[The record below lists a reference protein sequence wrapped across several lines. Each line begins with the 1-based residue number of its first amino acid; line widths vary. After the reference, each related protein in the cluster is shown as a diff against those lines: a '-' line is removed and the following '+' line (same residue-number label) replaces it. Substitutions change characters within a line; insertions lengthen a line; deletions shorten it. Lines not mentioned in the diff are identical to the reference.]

1 MSTLQLPDDGRNLDP
16 ALADV
21 TGIAA
26 DQKPLLHPDRAMPG
40 AGAGVW
46 QGQSPRDTYYDQP
59 VVKSPPWG
67 SQVSA
72 YLVAG
77 GVAGT
82 AAALGSAAEGR
93 LRKAST
99 ALAFVA
105 GAAGAGLLVSDLG
118 RPARFLHM
126 VRVVKPTSVMN
137 IGGFLLSTTTG
148 AAAAGVILPGR
159 LGSAARTTGAVSGL
173 PLAAYTGV
181 LLSATAVPGWNV
193 GISTLPPL
201 FLASGA
207 ATTGSV
213 LRLVPLD
220 ERERSTVAVYTA
232 VSQTAELVAGEVHT
246 RRFKDKP
253 RVRSAYE
260 AVPGWRLGKWLT
272 AASLVLGV
280 SPLRHKTSVRVAAGL
295 LGVAGSA
302 MTKTAVFDAGMRT
315 AVDPHAVP
323 ESGR

>member
-1 MSTLQLPDDGRNLDP
+1 MSTIELPDDGRNLDP
-16 ALADV
+16 GLADIS
-21 TGIAA
+21 GIAA

-82 AAALGSAAEGR
+82 AAALGSATDGR
-93 LRKAST
+93 LSKVST
-99 ALAFVA
+99 ALAFAA

-148 AAAAGVILPGR
+148 AAAAGVIVPGW
-159 LGSAARTTGAVSGL
+159 LGSVARTTGAVSGL

-193 GISTLPPL
+193 GASTLPPL

-207 ATTGSV
+207 ATTGSL
-213 LRLVPLD
+213 LRLLPL
-220 ERERSTVAVYTA
+220 ESGQSRTVEIYTA
-232 VSQTAELVAGEVHT
+232 VGQTAELLAGEVHA
-246 RRFKDKP
+246 RQFKDKP
-253 RVRSAYE
+253 RVRAAYE
-260 AVPGWRLGKWLT
+260 AVPGWRVGKWLT

-280 SPLRHKTSVRVAAGL
+280 SPLRRRATVRVAAGL

-302 MTKTAVFDAGMRT
+302 LTKTAVFDAGMRT
-315 AVDPHAVP
+315 AIDPHAVP
-323 ESGR
+323 ESGA